1 MHGLVEQPHVDHLHP
16 DSGIALATSADGE
29 KLTAECFGDRV
40 VWVPWRRP
48 GFQLGLDI
56 AAIAA
61 VSPQAIGCVLGGHG
75 ITAWGA
81 TSEECEARSLE
92 IIRTAAEFIAANGR
106 PEPFGPVIA
115 GYEPLPEAQRRARA
129 AELAPVIRGVDAT
142 RLYEATGIAVHSFN
156 TLFQLMAEGGSA
168 QIRSARHALLI
179 PDLMTYWLSG
189 QMGTEL
195 TNASTTGLLD
205 TRTMTW
211 ATGVADALGVPAG
224 LFPRLR
230 PPGELAG
237 PMTRR
242 VASGLSLPQPPQV
255 VIGPSH
261 DTAAAVVGVPA
272 ADDAFAFVCTGTW
285 ALAGVE
291 LPAPII
297 TGAAREAGFT
307 NEAGIDGTIRFL
319 RNVTGFWLLQECVR
333 QWQSEGRRIDLDELT
348 RAAGEVPGLRA
359 LIDVQDPG
367 FAAPGGMPQRI
378 ARACLRTSGVSL
390 SAEAEILRCILDSMA
405 VAIRHAV
412 RDAEQVSGHQIR
424 TVHIVGGG
432 VANPLFCQLVADA
445 CGTAGRSRADRGGLV
460 GQRAGAGARPRRDR
474 RIAARAAVTGPARRA
489 PGYVPA
495 GRTGEGVGPRRRG
508 RAGQPGGPVEG
519 GPIVKVARQ
528 IRG

>member
-1 MHGLVEQPHVDHLHP
+1 MTDTTTRVAAIDLGAS
-16 DSGIALATSADGE
+16 SG
-29 KLTAECFGDRV
+29 RV
-40 VWVPWRRP
+40 VV
-48 GFQLGLDI
+48 
-56 AAIAA
+56 
-61 VSPQAIGCVLGGHG
+61 GHG
-75 ITAWGA
+75 TGPQFVL
-81 TSEECEARSLE
+81 RE
-92 IIRTAAEFIAANGR
+92 IHRFANQPRTVDGVLR
-106 PEPFGPVIA
+106 WD
-115 GYEPLPEAQRRARA
+115 ARA
-129 AELAPVIRGVDAT
+129 LFGGILEGLRAAGQAGPLDAVAVDGWAIDYGLIDGDGDLIADPASYRDARTDPPFTAVTQTPGGVAGVDAT

-168 QIRSARHALLI
+168 QIRSARYALLI

-189 QMGTEL
+189 QMSTEL

-211 ATGVADALGVPAG
+211 ATEVADALGVPAG

-242 VASGLSLPQPPQV
+242 VASGLNLPQPPQV

-445 CGTAGRSRADRGGLV
+445 CGRPAVAGPTEAASWGNVLVQARALGVTGGSLPELRSLVRRGVRLVTYQPDEQEKVWARADEVVLAGR
-460 GQRAGAGARPRRDR
+460 
-474 RIAARAAVTGPARRA
+474 AARSLRS
-489 PGYVPA
+489 PG
-495 GRTGEGVGPRRRG
+495 R
-508 RAGQPGGPVEG
+508 
-519 GPIVKVARQ
+519 
-528 IRG
+528 